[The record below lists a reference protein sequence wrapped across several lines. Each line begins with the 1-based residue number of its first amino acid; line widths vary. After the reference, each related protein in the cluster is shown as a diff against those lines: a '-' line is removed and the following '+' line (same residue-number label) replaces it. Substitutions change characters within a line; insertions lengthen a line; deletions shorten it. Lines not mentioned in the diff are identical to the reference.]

1 MGNLAF
7 IIFPIAGLL
16 IVGIFILIIVSWVTS
31 FIRNASSPRLA
42 REARVIGKRLYV
54 SGGIN
59 GSSTSYYYATF
70 EFPDGSREEFGV
82 SSQIYGMIA
91 EGDMGTLQS
100 QGTYVSNFNRRV

>member
-1 MGNLAF
+1 MENIFF
-7 IIFPIAGLL
+7 IFIAI
-16 IVGIFILIIVSWVTS
+16 IVGIFILAIVSVVIS
-31 FIRNASSPRLA
+31 FISNASSPRLA

-70 EFPDGSREEFGV
+70 EFPDGSREEFRV

-100 QGTYVSNFNRRV
+100 QGTYASNFNRRV

>member
-1 MGNLAF
+1 MENLAF
-7 IIFPIAGLL
+7 IIFAIAGLL
-16 IVGIFILIIVSWVTS
+16 IVGIFILIIVSVVTT

-42 REARVIGKRLYV
+42 REARVIGKRLRV
-54 SGGIN
+54 SGGTN
-59 GSSTSYYYATF
+59 GSSTYYYATF

-100 QGTYVSNFNRRV
+100 QGTYMGNFNRRV